1 MAGIQS
7 HYEINVSYKGRHL
20 FATDARSA
28 VDENTARSLVNI
40 ITERFPAK
48 DGFSVT
54 CTHYRCGG
62 TTIDFDAPQPQRKTL
77 DELEQ
82 ENPDGFRNPE

>member
-28 VDENTARSLVNI
+28 VDEHSARMLVNI
-40 ITERFPAK
+40 ITEKFPVN
-48 DGFSVT
+48 DGYEIT

-62 TTIDFDAPQPQRKTL
+62 TKIDFNAPAPKPKTL
-77 DELEQ
+77 AELEA
-82 ENPDGFRNPE
+82 ENSDGFRNPE

>member
-28 VDENTARSLVNI
+28 VSEHEAQALFNI
-40 ITERFPAK
+40 IKERFPDAG
-48 DGFSVT
+48 GFEVT
-54 CTHYRCGG
+54 VTHYRCGG
-62 TTIDFDAPQPQRKTL
+62 TKIDFNAPAPKPKTL
-77 DELEQ
+77 AELEA
-82 ENPDGFRNPE
+82 ENSDGFRNPE